1 MYHIDPDS
9 LEVFQC
15 LSASGNCPKAP
26 AKAHYES
33 LLEAKEALS
42 FSKELD
48 SLSSYS
54 PVVNFVRGYSS
65 KHHSY
70 FLEASLRTPFN
81 DDVYFTIENLADRSV
96 GSMLLAGKEY
106 VLAQADSCLA
116 DSELEGLAKET
127 IHIARRL
134 HRAELW
140 PTKSVVALY
149 RNLSSNSTSK
159 ELIAS
164 ALKLQEFESPGATQL
179 YRGETFR
186 GTEVSIKAAFGY
198 AVASIEESGDSE
210 IIYEASI
217 SRSIFFDLN
226 ERNAFAAKAFGELL
240 ELGEI

>member
-9 LEVFQC
+9 LEIVQC
-15 LSASGNCPKAP
+15 SSASGNCSKAP

-33 LLEAKEALS
+33 LLEAKEALA

-48 SLSSYS
+48 ALSSYS

-65 KHHSY
+65 KNQNY

-81 DDVYFTIENLADRSV
+81 DDVYFTVENLANRSV

-106 VLAQADSCLA
+106 VLAQANSCLA

-127 IHIARRL
+127 IQTARRL

-140 PTKSVVALY
+140 PAKTVVALY
-149 RNLSSNSTSK
+149 RNLSSNSNSK
-159 ELIAS
+159 ELIAN

-198 AVASIEESGDSE
+198 AVASIEEDGDSE

-217 SRSIFFDLN
+217 SRSIFIDLN

>member
-9 LEVFQC
+9 LEVVQC
-15 LSASGNCPKAP
+15 LSLSGNCSKAP

-33 LLEAKEALS
+33 LQEAREALA

-48 SLSSYS
+48 SLTLYS

-70 FLEASLRTPFN
+70 FLEANLRTPFN
-81 DDVYFTIENLADRSV
+81 DDVYFTIESLADRSV

-106 VLAQADSCLA
+106 VLAKADTRLEET
-116 DSELEGLAKET
+116 ELEELAKET
-127 IHIARRL
+127 VQVARRL

-140 PTKSVVALY
+140 PAKSVVALY
-149 RNLSSNSTSK
+149 RNLSSNSNAK

-164 ALKLQEFESPGATQL
+164 ALRLQEFDSPGATQL
-179 YRGETFR
+179 YRGETIR
-186 GTEVSIKAAFGY
+186 GTEVSIKVAFGY
-198 AVASIEESGDSE
+198 AVASIEDDGDSE
-210 IIYEASI
+210 IVYEASI
-217 SRSIFFDLN
+217 SRNLFCNLN